1 MASYTSNLNLK
12 KPALT
17 DDALVTDLNDN
28 SDKLDA
34 AISAGSGAIA
44 IVSVGNT
51 HAAISSGQYVYVRQ
65 HGSLSEGLYKATTNI
80 AANGTLSGSNLTAV
94 SGGGLN
100 SVYSALSNHLAYYVP
115 GDVLTIPYVAYYA
128 PCNGSGN
135 ACVFSYPLHKPVK
148 SGATVS
154 FSQVSIVSP
163 KKLNGSAFTYTD
175 VSASLATNRNAIN
188 VTVSGIAGGTGAY
201 ETITA
206 YCKATMTVS

>member
-100 SVYSALSNHLAYYVP
+100 SVYSALSDQIAKQNGTITIKSSVGANYSSLRKQGKIVYVNLQISFSSAESGKVNVADIPSGYNPSDYMEFYGTHGGQPTLVEIDSSGHIYMSNHSTGYV
-115 GDVLTIPYVAYYA
+115 Y
-128 PCNGSGN
+128 
-135 ACVFSYPLHKPVK
+135 
-148 SGATVS
+148 ATV
-154 FSQVSIVSP
+154 
-163 KKLNGSAFTYTD
+163 TYIQ
-175 VSASLATNRNAIN
+175 N
-188 VTVSGIAGGTGAY
+188 
-201 ETITA
+201 
-206 YCKATMTVS
+206 

>member
-65 HGSLSEGLYKATTNI
+65 HGSLSEGLYTATTNI

-100 SVYSALSNHLAYYVP
+100 SVYSALSDQMANQLGSLVVKFRGMLT
-115 GDVLTIPYVAYYA
+115 GDVIAVARDA
-128 PCNGSGN
+128 
-135 ACVFSYPLHKPVK
+135 
-148 SGATVS
+148 
-154 FSQVSIVSP
+154 SI
-163 KKLNGSAFTYTD
+163 
-175 VSASLATNRNAIN
+175 
-188 VTVSGIAGGTGAY
+188 GIHFFYNSNDPANCPTGCRWGAY
-201 ETITA
+201 LILKGTSTSVTIFYADGSHIACLYALDPTTA
-206 YCKATMTVS
+206 TSLTWHIA

>member
-100 SVYSALSNHLAYYVP
+100 SVYSALSDKMANYDPTKKDAYTGDFDDLPSGMFYVNTTTHAP
-115 GDVLTIPYVAYYA
+115 ATSSYYFVISMVYSTHA
-128 PCNGSGN
+128 
-135 ACVFSYPLHKPVK
+135 A
-148 SGATVS
+148 
-154 FSQVSIVSP
+154 QI
-163 KKLNGSAFTYTD
+163 
-175 VSASLATNRNAIN
+175 AI
-188 VTVSGIAGGTGAY
+188 SRGGTWGMY
-201 ETITA
+201 VRKKSTGEWSEW
-206 YCKATMTVS
+206 KTVQMA

>member
-100 SVYSALSNHLAYYVP
+100 SVYSALSDQIANLIKYVDISCTTTGDYNTVSYPTGFNKNSCNIIGVEKYNSGNYTWYYNTDNIMLGLLNDGIGIYVP
-115 GDVLTIPYVAYYA
+115 STSDVAY
-128 PCNGSGN
+128 GN
-135 ACVFSYPLHKPVK
+135 NYRV
-148 SGATVS
+148 
-154 FSQVSIVSP
+154 
-163 KKLNGSAFTYTD
+163 
-175 VSASLATNRNAIN
+175 
-188 VTVSGIAGGTGAY
+188 GIAK
-201 ETITA
+201 I
-206 YCKATMTVS
+206 

>member
-51 HAAISSGQYVYVRQ
+51 HAAIRSGQYVYVRQ
-65 HGSLSEGLYKATTNI
+65 HGSLSEGLYKASTNI
-80 AANGTLSGSNLTAV
+80 AANGTLSSSNLAAV

-100 SVYSALSNHLAYYVP
+100 ALSDQIANLVKTDTFDGTTNANGNVSLGVNRIILRAVGRSATYEYIYIPAY
-115 GDVLTIPYVAYYA
+115 
-128 PCNGSGN
+128 
-135 ACVFSYPLHKPVK
+135 
-148 SGATVS
+148 
-154 FSQVSIVSP
+154 SP
-163 KKLNGSAFTYTD
+163 LNGSYLRVIGWDGSARGNTAIQVTYQYLD
-175 VSASLATNRNAIN
+175 L
-188 VTVSGIAGGTGAY
+188 
-201 ETITA
+201 
-206 YCKATMTVS
+206 

>member
-65 HGSLSEGLYKATTNI
+65 HGSLSEGLYKASTNI
-80 AANGTLSGSNLTAV
+80 AANGTLSSSNLEAV

-100 SVYSALSNHLAYYVP
+100 SLADHLAYYVP

-148 SGATVS
+148 VVLQYH
-154 FSQVSIVSP
+154 FLKYQ
-163 KKLNGSAFTYTD
+163 
-175 VSASLATNRNAIN
+175 
-188 VTVSGIAGGTGAY
+188 
-201 ETITA
+201 
-206 YCKATMTVS
+206 

>member
-100 SVYSALSNHLAYYVP
+100 AVYSALSDQIANLVERQNISVS
-115 GDVLTIPYVAYYA
+115 GFNGNMKETELTITLKQGYKPYLLQVNASQFDTSHYIHYA
-128 PCNGSGN
+128 NEINSSTGKFYIEHN
-135 ACVFSYPLHKPVK
+135 L
-148 SGATVS
+148 
-154 FSQVSIVSP
+154 
-163 KKLNGSAFTYTD
+163 
-175 VSASLATNRNAIN
+175 ASN
-188 VTVSGIAGGTGAY
+188 VT
-201 ETITA
+201 TITA
-206 YCKATMTVS
+206 IILWIPNT

>member
-100 SVYSALSNHLAYYVP
+100 SVYSALSDQIANYKNYLYTAYSNNWV
-115 GDVLTIPYVAYYA
+115 DSLSVNL
-128 PCNGSGN
+128 
-135 ACVFSYPLHKPVK
+135 
-148 SGATVS
+148 
-154 FSQVSIVSP
+154 P
-163 KKLNGSAFTYTD
+163 KQ
-175 VSASLATNRNAIN
+175 
-188 VTVSGIAGGTGAY
+188 GAY
-201 ETITA
+201 LFASQRYAQMAILVRFQNGNTTYSSISGSNWTFTNGTNGNITA
-206 YCKATMTVS
+206 TASNQADYYIIPLIPTM

>member
-34 AISAGSGAIA
+34 AISSGSGAIA

-80 AANGTLSGSNLTAV
+80 AANGTLSGSNLTTV

-100 SVYSALSNHLAYYVP
+100 SVYSALSDQIANINTVISEKKTLYSIMQDTSGNSFQAALESAYQNASSNSYFI
-115 GDVLTIPYVAYYA
+115 GFSNASKEGFYLGSKHSGNRGFAII
-128 PCNGSGN
+128 GSGYTN
-135 ACVFSYPLHKPVK
+135 GFYIAYRDN
-148 SGATVS
+148 GANDGTWYAR
-154 FSQVSIVSP
+154 
-163 KKLNGSAFTYTD
+163 KLA
-175 VSASLATNRNAIN
+175 V
-188 VTVSGIAGGTGAY
+188 
-201 ETITA
+201 
-206 YCKATMTVS
+206 

>member
-65 HGSLSEGLYKATTNI
+65 HGSLSEGLYTATTNI

-100 SVYSALSNHLAYYVP
+100 SVYSALSDQIANKVDVRLVNSVP
-115 GDVLTIPYVAYYA
+115 YETGRFECSTAQTIDGVTIPAYSVYD
-128 PCNGSGN
+128 CKVYSHDGVGTVIRLSTGDTWSISGTSDGW
-135 ACVFSYPLHKPVK
+135 AK
-148 SGATVS
+148 
-154 FSQVSIVSP
+154 
-163 KKLNGSAFTYTD
+163 
-175 VSASLATNRNAIN
+175 
-188 VTVSGIAGGTGAY
+188 
-201 ETITA
+201 
-206 YCKATMTVS
+206 CKALT